1 MDTNIINLDN
11 SVSCTSDFPDGS
23 SQSTLFFTT
32 NCAMEVYEV
41 GVGNGVK
48 HHFSHAVSVG
58 DTFMDLLTGEKYKKI
73 IEMLITAVNNRTI
86 ERNYFKKYSEI
97 GDEFITEE
105 EFEEELDNNT
115 QEYIVKQDGDPDFE
129 TVDIAL
135 KLAERIKDVESLDDL
150 SSLFSFSPL
159 ALESLVEDVY
169 GEVEK

>member
-1 MDTNIINLDN
+1 
-11 SVSCTSDFPDGS
+11 
-23 SQSTLFFTT
+23 
-32 NCAMEVYEV
+32 
-41 GVGNGVK
+41 
-48 HHFSHAVSVG
+48 
-58 DTFMDLLTGEKYKKI
+58 
-73 IEMLITAVNNRTI
+73 MLITAVNNRTI